1 MRKLIRIPYLIMI
14 FMVLAGLML
23 VSALIELNQSK
34 KELYELM
41 DQNANSILEAITQA
55 SVNNLAANQAV
66 ESELVD
72 RLLDNARF
80 LNYLDSKSLLNPAAM
95 MKIAKENLLLEIL
108 LFDKSG
114 KYVNG
119 ITAGEINRQQIETEM
134 SSWLPDILESDEN
147 EYIIG
152 FHNEGGQHHY
162 SVSVRRE
169 KGGVIVVSIDSN
181 ALLQFRKKIGFGKL
195 IAEIS
200 DNEHVVFLA
209 LQDTSGIL
217 AATKNVVSLERIEDD
232 PVLKDVFEKDIS
244 YSREKIFNDEL
255 VYEVIHPFEYNSEV
269 IGIFRMGLALG
280 GVEAINERILRRLI
294 IISGVLVLIGF
305 LLFTLMSVKQQY
317 DVVNNQYGVV
327 QTYYGNILQNIA
339 DGVISYDKNGR
350 ITMINKAAG
359 EILGSKYA
367 GMLDEDI
374 SKLPVELFDVH
385 AERPVPGV
393 KEFMMRDKVIALAR
407 SSVKDHNGDDLTM
420 ILVIRDLTEQR
431 LLEEQIKQKEK
442 LSAMGKLASGV
453 AHEIRNPLNAIS
465 TIVQQFDIDFEPK
478 ENSDEYHSL
487 AKLVGN
493 EVRRLNEIIN
503 QFVEFARPKKPAFH
517 ECKANALFDEIL
529 QLTRKEAAAKNIE
542 VEAFIDDIGIV
553 VWDGDQI
560 KQSLLNL
567 TKNAVESFAG
577 EGLIRI
583 TVKNQ
588 KDIVKIKIED
598 NGEGISEENL
608 NKMFDLY
615 FTTKQSGTGLG
626 LSIVHRIIT
635 DHKGTISAESKSGQ
649 GTAFYVQLPKIAE
662 RQNV

>member
-1 MRKLIRIPYLIMI
+1 
-14 FMVLAGLML
+14 ML

-95 MKIAKENLLLEIL
+95 MKIANENLLLEIL

-119 ITAGEINRQQIETEM
+119 FTEGEINKQQIESEM
-134 SSWLPDILESDEN
+134 SSWLPDILESEEN

-280 GVEAINERILRRLI
+280 GVKAINERILRRLI
-294 IISGVLVLIGF
+294 VISGVLVLIGF

-359 EILGSKYA
+359 EILGIKYA
-367 GMLDEDI
+367 GLLDEDI
-374 SKLPVELFDVH
+374 SKLPVELFDVY

-407 SSVKDHNGDDLTM
+407 SSVKDQNGDDLTM

-503 QFVEFARPKKPAFH
+503 QFVEFARPKKPALH
-517 ECKANALFDEIL
+517 ECKANALFDELL

-608 NKMFDLY
+608 NKIFDLY

-635 DHKGTISAESKSGQ
+635 DHKGTISAESKPGQ
-649 GTAFYVQLPKIAE
+649 GTAFYVRLPKIAE

>member
-1 MRKLIRIPYLIMI
+1 MRKLIRIPYMIMI
-14 FMVLAGLML
+14 FVVLAGLML
-23 VSALIELNQSK
+23 ISALIELNQSK

-55 SVNNLAANQAV
+55 SVNNLSANQVV
-66 ESELVD
+66 ESELAD

-80 LNYLDSKSLLNPAAM
+80 LNYLDSKSMLNSSAM

-108 LFDKSG
+108 IFDKSG

-119 ITAGEINRQQIETEM
+119 ITSGDINKKQIETEM
-134 SSWLPDILESDEN
+134 SFWLPDILESEEN

-162 SVSVRRE
+162 SVAVIR
-169 KGGVIVVSIDSN
+169 KNGGVIIVSIDSN

-244 YSREKIFNDEL
+244 YSREKKFNDEV

-269 IGIFRMGLALG
+269 IGIFRMGLSLNV
-280 GVEAINERILRRLI
+280 VEAINERILRRLFV
-294 IISGVLVLIGF
+294 ISGVLVLIGF

-327 QTYYGNILQNIA
+327 QTYYGSILQNIT
-339 DGVISYDKNGR
+339 DGVVSYDTNGR

-359 EILGSKYA
+359 EILGIKYEK
-367 GMLDEDI
+367 MLDDDI
-374 SKLPVELFDVH
+374 SKLPEELFDH
-385 AERPVPGV
+385 QSDEQVPGV
-393 KEFMMRDKVIALAR
+393 KEFLMKGKTVALAR
-407 SSVKDHNGDDLTM
+407 SSVKDQNGDDLTM
-420 ILVIRDLTEQR
+420 ILVLRDLTEQR
-431 LLEEQIKQKEK
+431 LLEEQIRQKEK

-487 AKLVGN
+487 AKLVSN

-503 QFVEFARPKKPAFH
+503 QFVEFARPKKPSFR
-517 ECKANALFDEIL
+517 ECKANDLFDELI
-529 QLTRKEAAAKNIE
+529 QLTRKDAATKNIE
-542 VEAFIDDIGIV
+542 VEADIDDLGLV
-553 VWDGDQI
+553 VWDCDQI
-560 KQSLLNL
+560 KQGLFNL
-567 TKNAVESFAG
+567 TKNAVESFARSG
-577 EGLIRI
+577 MIII
-583 TVKNQ
+583 TVKNH
-588 KDIVKIKIED
+588 KDVVKIKIED
-598 NGEGISEENL
+598 NGDGIPEENL
-608 NKMFDLY
+608 NKIFDLY
-615 FTTKQSGTGLG
+615 FTTKKSGTGLG

-635 DHKGTISAESKSGQ
+635 DHKGIISAESKPGK
-649 GTAFYVQLPKIAE
+649 GTVFYVQLPKIAE